1 MKAWMF
7 LSLAHAFMSCCMVL
21 RTPKAEGEV
30 ADSLMLFAQKKNME
44 CQNIP
49 MKWFG
54 YSIHP
59 MKNHHIPKKKGLFVD
74 E

>member
-1 MKAWMF
+1 MF
-7 LSLAHAFMSCCMVL
+7 CCMVL

-30 ADSLMLFAQKKNME
+30 ADSLMLFAQKKHGMPKYSNEMV
-44 CQNIP
+44 
-49 MKWFG
+49 G

-59 MKNHHIPKKKGLFVD
+59 MKNHRIPKKKGLFVD